1 MLDYILVFF
10 LLVIVLSSA
19 IYTIRTEALAKTP
32 EGFLDPTEVGVH
44 KEKTLQSR

>member
-19 IYTIRTEALAKTP
+19 IYAIRTEALAKTP

-44 KEKTLQSR
+44 KEKDWTSR